1 MTYLFVFI
9 LCSLSLIH
17 TVRSSLGI
25 IAWCAKRQKKRAP
38 PSNTLPHHQITN
50 QLLKKH
56 FALFGP
62 VDHFTLHNKLSYCY
76 GFIQYK
82 SVYSAASALRSQNHY
97 VCGYKLKVSVA
108 DSWHQ
113 PVTLTTEDGVQI
125 DGAQTSSSMTDAST
139 TKTTT
144 RAAAASSSSWA
155 TATADNS
162 DQLNM
167 LDLNDDCLL
176 HIFGM
181 LNCID
186 LSAVDQTCTRFQKVA
201 GDVFRKKHTA
211 INLTVTSLPS
221 WSNIGASQLT
231 LLQIRRLFMA
241 FGSKIEKLQVTAVSF
256 KQENRY
262 RVLDLIIRS
271 CTALRTLMLTGFY
284 IKVWLILLPIGN

>member
-1 MTYLFVFI
+1 M
-9 LCSLSLIH
+9 
-17 TVRSSLGI
+17 
-25 IAWCAKRQKKRAP
+25 
-38 PSNTLPHHQITN
+38 
-50 QLLKKH
+50 LKKH
-56 FALFGP
+56 FALFGQI
-62 VDHFTLHNKLSYCY
+62 DHLTLHHKLSYCY

-97 VCGYKLKVSVA
+97 VCGLFVKLRVA

-113 PVTLTTEDGVQI
+113 PVTITTEDGVQDSSHTASV
-125 DGAQTSSSMTDAST
+125 DGSAI
-139 TKTTT
+139 
-144 RAAAASSSSWA
+144 AAATAAATTASA
-155 TATADNS
+155 ANDS

-167 LDLNDDCLL
+167 LDLNDDCLF

-186 LSAVDQTCTRFQKVA
+186 LSAVDQTCMRFQRVA

-211 INLTVTSLPS
+211 INLTVPNLPG

-231 LLQIRRLFMA
+231 LQQIRNLFIA
-241 FGSKIEKLQVTAVSF
+241 YGSKIEKLQVTAVSF

-271 CTALRTLMLTGFY
+271 CIALKTLILTGFY
-284 IKVWLILLPIGN
+284 IKV

>member
-1 MTYLFVFI
+1 M
-9 LCSLSLIH
+9 
-17 TVRSSLGI
+17 
-25 IAWCAKRQKKRAP
+25 
-38 PSNTLPHHQITN
+38 
-50 QLLKKH
+50 
-56 FALFGP
+56 
-62 VDHFTLHNKLSYCY
+62 
-76 GFIQYK
+76 
-82 SVYSAASALRSQNHY
+82 RSQNHY

-113 PVTLTTEDGVQI
+113 PQTITTEDGVQI
-125 DGAQTSSSMTDAST
+125 DGAQTSSSMTDDG
-139 TKTTT
+139 TTT
-144 RAAAASSSSWA
+144 ALASASSVTAASSSSSA
-155 TATADNS
+155 SAANS
-162 DQLNM
+162 DQLVM

-186 LSAVDQTCTRFQKVA
+186 LSAVDQTCMRFQRVA

-211 INLTVTSLPS
+211 INLTAINLPG

-231 LLQIRRLFMA
+231 LLQIRSLFMA

-271 CTALRTLMLTGFY
+271 CTALKTLILTGFY
-284 IKVWLILLPIGN
+284 IKV